1 MKTRVLFVVD
11 MQKDFVDGALGSKDA
26 VAIVPNVAAKVK
38 EYDERGDE
46 IVFTRDTHHD
56 NYLKTQEGR
65 KLPVVHCIEGTPGW
79 EVVPEVL
86 SKRKFTFHDDFG
98 DTGVRYMDKPSFGGF
113 NNIIGFAT
121 RMRNKYGYS
130 VDDNLEIE
138 LVGLCTDIC
147 VISNAM
153 LLKSAFPEARIVV
166 DASCCAGVTPE
177 SHMNALNA
185 MKAVQIE
192 VINE

>member
-1 MKTRVLFVVD
+1 
-11 MQKDFVDGALGSKDA
+11 MQKDFVDGVLGSKEA

-65 KLPVVHCIEGTPGW
+65 KLPVVHCVEGTPGW
-79 EVVPEVL
+79 EIVPEVL
-86 SKRKFTFHDDFG
+86 SKRKVSFNDEYQ
-98 DTGVRYMDKPSFGGF
+98 DTGVHYMDKPSFAGF
-113 NNIIGFAT
+113 NNITGFAN
-121 RMRNKYGYS
+121 RMRSKYGYGI
-130 VDDNLEIE
+130 DTDIEIE
-138 LVGLCTDIC
+138 LIGLCTDIC

-153 LLKSAFPEARIVV
+153 LLKSVFPEARIVI

-177 SHMNALNA
+177 SHKTALNA